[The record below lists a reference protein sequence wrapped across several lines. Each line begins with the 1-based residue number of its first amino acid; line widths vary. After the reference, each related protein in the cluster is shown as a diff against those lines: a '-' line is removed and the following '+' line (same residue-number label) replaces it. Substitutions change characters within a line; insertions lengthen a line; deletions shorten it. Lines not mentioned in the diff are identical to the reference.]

1 MTRNEKSRTPI
12 RLDWSRLLGF
22 DQVVREG
29 DEESISLHDG
39 RLTKVG
45 VKPCRIRN
53 FAMVGTKQ
61 NLRFGQS

>member
-1 MTRNEKSRTPI
+1 
-12 RLDWSRLLGF
+12 
-22 DQVVREG
+22 VVREG